1 MKQLGSR
8 FPRCNDH
15 RNASRRAGSK
25 LLLRSLMATL
35 LVGLSGCK
43 SSHQISPAS
52 AKAANHEHT
61 EMAELATAIADLR
74 NYRSGD
80 TLHLLQQIK
89 VGAKTDR
96 ICDNLMTL
104 CPEIAFYGSL

>member
-1 MKQLGSR
+1 LT
-8 FPRCNDH
+8 
-15 RNASRRAGSK
+15 
-25 LLLRSLMATL
+25 ATL

-52 AKAANHEHT
+52 AKAANHDHT

-74 NYRSGD
+74 DHRAGD

-89 VGAKTDR
+89 LAQKRTEFVT
-96 ICDNLMTL
+96 I
-104 CPEIAFYGSL
+104 